1 MPEATTGV
9 MHWQA
14 CAHTVYQSSHTPHD
28 LNDPD
33 ERSSEH
39 GFGPHEGNI
48 RPGLSIPQVVTTFDL
63 DAPARSPRWRPAP
76 WVVPLFALSG
86 IVLVPWTVFLV
97 RSLPS
102 THAAAHWDIAWAG
115 FDVGLAL
122 LLLGVAVA
130 AWRRSAW
137 LEGTATAAAALLVV
151 DAWFDVMTSSTH
163 LEIAIA
169 IGEAVLIELPLAA
182 LCYLLARDAEQLLR
196 RRTASGS
203 P

>member
-76 WVVPLFALSG
+76 WVVPLFALAG
-86 IVLVPWTVFLV
+86 IVLVPWIVFLV

-122 LLLGVAVA
+122 LLLGVAA
-130 AWRRSAW
+130 AVRRCSSSCRSPASVSCSP
-137 LEGTATAAAALLVV
+137 ATPSVYYA
-151 DAWFDVMTSSTH
+151 D
-163 LEIAIA
+163 ERR
-169 IGEAVLIELPLAA
+169 LPSRPA
-182 LCYLLARDAEQLLR
+182 R
-196 RRTASGS
+196 RRRPDSRLAGLG
-203 P
+203 